1 MTKGSD
7 ERIEISKA
15 QTALLA
21 RMERELK
28 PADDELSIKQALDA
42 EDTVDKYL
50 VEERSISHPDR
61 QELAFVLAV
70 LLLTS
75 KTLEERD
82 LDLLGRLNAPRIGL
96 SLFAIAAQVEEMK
109 GQAIF
114 GYEKLTAAANDVPT
128 ERNVAPP
135 IDDDAVPF

>member
-28 PADDELSIKQALDA
+28 PAHDELSIEQALDA

-50 VEERSISHPDR
+50 VEERSISHPGR
-61 QELAFVLAV
+61 QELAFVPAV

-82 LDLLGRLNAPRIGL
+82 LDLLGGSMPRG
-96 SLFAIAAQVEEMK
+96 SA
-109 GQAIF
+109 
-114 GYEKLTAAANDVPT
+114 
-128 ERNVAPP
+128 
-135 IDDDAVPF
+135 